1 MHTLC
6 ILYAHRMDCLPNK
19 MKALITW
26 LLRALLRAEREVDPA
41 FRKLPADCRPTAG
54 SLPEAADLAPQLER
68 LKQLQKQLKAAK
80 DRSKPCFTLCATHHP
95 PHSPIPRDAMMKI
108 VNLWA

>member
-26 LLRALLRAEREVDPA
+26 LLRALRALGRARSRPGLPQAAGRLQADGRQPA
-41 FRKLPADCRPTAG
+41 RSGRPGPAAG
-54 SLPEAADLAPQLER
+54 AVEAATEAAQGRKGP
-68 LKQLQKQLKAAK
+68 LQALLHLV
-80 DRSKPCFTLCATHHP
+80 RNP
-95 PHSPIPRDAMMKI
+95 PPSALSDPP
-108 VNLWA
+108 